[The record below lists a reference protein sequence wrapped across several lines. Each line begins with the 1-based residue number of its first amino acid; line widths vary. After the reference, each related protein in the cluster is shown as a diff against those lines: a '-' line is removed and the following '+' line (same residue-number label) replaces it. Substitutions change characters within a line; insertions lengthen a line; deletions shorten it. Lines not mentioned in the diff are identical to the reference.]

1 MRPTSSGPTSS
12 GLAADRLD
20 ALALRGIRLYQR
32 HISPRKGF
40 RCAHAALHG
49 GETCA
54 AAVARIVREDGLIA
68 GRARIAAQFR
78 SCRAAHDA
86 VHGGSAL
93 ALGSSVETRGV
104 CCIGP
109 IPIPFRCG

>member
-1 MRPTSSGPTSS
+1 MTSTSSGPTFPGS
-12 GLAADRLD
+12 AADRLS

-49 GETCA
+49 GESCS
-54 AAVARIVREDGLIA
+54 AAVARIVGEGGVIA

-86 VHGGSAL
+86 IHGGSAL

-104 CCIGP
+104 CCLGP

>member
-1 MRPTSSGPTSS
+1 MTR
-12 GLAADRLD
+12 LDRLT
-20 ALALRGIRLYQR
+20 LSGIRLYQR
-32 HISPRKGF
+32 WLSPHKGF

-49 GETCA
+49 GESCS
-54 AAVARIVREDGLIA
+54 AAVARIVREEGLSR
-68 GRARIAAQFR
+68 GRARTRIAARFGA
-78 SCRAAHDA
+78 CREAHNALYDGS
-86 VHGGSAL
+86 HGGSPL